1 HALPIYISATASERY
16 ILDLDSGKTRQI
28 NPSDTEISYVG
39 GRFTPDGEGVLVLSD
54 QDAEYTRLVRFDV
67 GTGKSALLSPP
78 DLAWDV
84 EGYDLT
90 KVSAFDVSPNG
101 RLLAYSINED
111 ARSRMV
117 LIDLVNGKKL
127 PVPDLGEVVLRKLR
141 FSPDGTKI
149 GMTVSAG
156 DAESDVWTWDHKRK
170 SLERWTFSEMGDL
183 ASGQLPVTSV

>member
-1 HALPIYISATASERY
+1 MLMEGGDITTRRVVATGPGVIAPLDFSPDGRKILLHRYISATASERY

-67 GTGKSALLSPP
+67 GTGKSALLSPA

-101 RLLAYSINED
+101 RLLA
-111 ARSRMV
+111 
-117 LIDLVNGKKL
+117 
-127 PVPDLGEVVLRKLR
+127 
-141 FSPDGTKI
+141 
-149 GMTVSAG
+149 
-156 DAESDVWTWDHKRK
+156 
-170 SLERWTFSEMGDL
+170 
-183 ASGQLPVTSV
+183 